1 MKKIL
6 VMLAVAVLFVG
17 CSKEDGPTGV
27 DETVKVIRINEVN
40 GNGEKFVELYNTS
53 DAEVDIS
60 GMSIVKNEDK
70 TWVTLP
76 ASTKIA
82 AKGFVVIQAEGRT
95 VAGSVAEGRSG
106 VSMNQG
112 LLLVLR
118 DKFGS
123 PVDEFRRG
131 FAPWGVSDSYENYG
145 KVKSFARQPD
155 GVGSWKV
162 LVNSS
167 PIATNDGIDVS
178 EETISNDRL

>member
-1 MKKIL
+1 MKKLIVIAAAL
-6 VMLAVAVLFVG
+6 LFLGG
-17 CSKEDGPTGV
+17 CAKNDGPKGV

-40 GNGEKFVELYNTS
+40 GNGEKFIELYNTS

-60 GMSIVKNEDK
+60 GMSLKKNEDK

-76 ASTKIA
+76 EGTKIA
-82 AKGFVVIQAEGRT
+82 AKGFVVMQAEGRT

-106 VSMNQG
+106 ISMNQG
-112 LLLVLR
+112 LLLELF
-118 DKFGS
+118 DKFGTK
-123 PVDEFRRG
+123 VDEFRRG

-155 GVGSWKV
+155 GSNTWKV

-167 PIATNDGIDVS
+167 PNATNNDIEISD
-178 EETISNDRL
+178 ETINNDRL